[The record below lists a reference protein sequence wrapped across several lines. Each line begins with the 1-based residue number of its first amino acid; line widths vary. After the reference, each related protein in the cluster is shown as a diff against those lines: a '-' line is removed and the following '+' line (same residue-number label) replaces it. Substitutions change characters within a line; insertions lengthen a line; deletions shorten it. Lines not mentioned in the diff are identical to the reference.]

1 MIFRDEKFRLRLEQQ
16 GRDCRRMWL
25 AVACSVAGAA
35 VHQWFPKHM
44 GLYLIPGWLGTWL
57 VSDVV
62 AEVIGILRDLE
73 AAEVERRDRE
83 EPD

>member
-1 MIFRDEKFRLRLEQQ
+1 
-16 GRDCRRMWL
+16 
-25 AVACSVAGAA
+25 
-35 VHQWFPKHM
+35 M